1 MLSIAIPS
9 SSLLN
14 ENDEKIKTHKI
25 GTIARAAAVFK
36 VDEIIVYRD
45 PILDETG
52 FIIEV
57 LEYINTPQYL
67 RKYLFP
73 IKSSLKYAGVL
84 PPLRIPSHRA
94 KHLKTGEVREGVV
107 RKVGPDGKAWVDIGI
122 DALALLPNAP
132 KGVKEGVRLTVRVS
146 SKKPLLVEEAL
157 PDEYWGYNVKEA
169 ELEQL
174 LNKGAVI
181 ASRGCEV
188 PEGKKIQKEVSRNLV
203 LVFGN
208 PDEGVSEISKRIGLK
223 MNNEC
228 WNMVPDQ
235 GTETV
240 RLEEAIIASLSVINY
255 VIKVGDLE

>member
-1 MLSIAIPS
+1 MISIAIPS
-9 SSLLN
+9 SSLVN
-14 ENDEKIKTHKI
+14 ENDEKIKTYKL
-25 GTIARAAAVFK
+25 GVIARASVVFR
-36 VDEIIVYRD
+36 VDEILIYRD
-45 PILDETG
+45 PKLDETS
-52 FIIEV
+52 FIVEV

-67 RKYLFP
+67 RKYIYPL
-73 IKSSLKYAGVL
+73 KSELRYAGVL

-107 RKVGPDGKAWVDIGI
+107 RKVGPDDKAWVDIGI
-122 DALALLPNAP
+122 NALALLPETS
-132 KGVKEGVRLTVRVS
+132 KGVKEGARLTVRVS

-157 PDEYWGYNVKEA
+157 PNEYWGYKVKEA

-181 ASRGCEV
+181 TSRGCDV
-188 PEGKKIQKEVSRNLV
+188 PEGEKIRKEVSRSLI

-208 PDEGVSEISKRIGLK
+208 PEEGVSEIAKRIGLK
-223 MNNEC
+223 INNEC

-240 RLEEAIIASLSVINY
+240 RLEEAIIASLSVVNY
-255 VIKVGDLE
+255 VIKSR